1 VEPPRPSPERLLD
14 RLLALAGASLL
25 AYLLASHTVRS
36 FVSDASRFAAKVIS
50 VLGGS

>member
-1 VEPPRPSPERLLD
+1 MDSPQPSPEHLLD

-36 FVSDASRFAAKVIS
+36 FLIEASRLLAKVLS
-50 VLGGS
+50 VLGSS

>member
-1 VEPPRPSPERLLD
+1 LLD

-36 FVSDASRFAAKVIS
+36 FLGAASRLAAKVMS